1 MGERCTKAPIANNQI
16 ATREILKATIIA
28 NAIKFSMTLSTIN
41 KFLVTTN
48 TMMHNSIIAWNSNTR
63 SYFFA

>member
-1 MGERCTKAPIANNQI
+1 MGERCTKVAIANNQV
-16 ATREILKATIIA
+16 ATREVLKANIIA

-41 KFLVTTN
+41 KFLVTTG
-48 TMMHNSIIAWNSNTR
+48 TMMHKSIIAWNSNTR